1 MPGLDRTGPLGEG
14 PRTGRALGKCG
25 KTKGIRRSDVGPGAG
40 KRLGGRMPLGGRAGM
55 GGGRGRRGG
64 RGGRGGNRM

>member
-25 KTKGIRRSDVGPGAG
+25 NAKGIRRSDVGPGAG
-40 KRLGGRMPLGGRAGM
+40 KRLGGRRPLGERAGM

-64 RGGRGGNRM
+64 RGGNRM